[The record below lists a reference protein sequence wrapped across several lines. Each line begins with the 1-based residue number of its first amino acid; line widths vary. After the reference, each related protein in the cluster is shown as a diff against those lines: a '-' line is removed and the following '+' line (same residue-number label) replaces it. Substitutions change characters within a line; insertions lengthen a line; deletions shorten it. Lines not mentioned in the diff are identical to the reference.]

1 MLLQRIHVEKGA
13 YYDSVTLMLVAR
25 ELQSMEG
32 IEEASLNMATEANL
46 KILAAAGFGVS
57 DIQAGQSDL
66 LIAVRGDGSVLEAA
80 IEKAREL
87 LKNPPGRKSTPG
99 EYRPKSLDGALSMLP
114 EANMALI
121 SIAGR
126 YAGDEA
132 DKCLDAGLHV
142 MLYSDNVP
150 IEKEISLK
158 NKAKEKGLLVM
169 GPDCGTAVI
178 RGVGLGFANA
188 CPTGPVG
195 LVAAAG
201 TGLQEVHVQLARRGV
216 GVLHAIGTGGRDVKE
231 EVGGITFSMGLEAL
245 LCDEEIRVV
254 VLIGKPPAPSVEGRI
269 LRILEDGKK
278 PAAVGFIGG
287 KASGD
292 KPPLY
297 LCRELEETAAVAA
310 ALANGK
316 DPSSA
321 REGLFKSYE
330 RLKEKAAPMK
340 RKGFIR
346 GLYSGGTLC
355 YEAQLIATGLIG
367 SVYSNAPLASEMKLA
382 DSLKSRGHTMVDYGE
397 DEFTQGRLHPMMDST
412 FRAERLLS
420 ESQDPDVGVILFDC
434 VLGYGCHPNPAGQ
447 MAEAVEKARKKAGG
461 RIAYVAYVCGVDA
474 DPQGAAEQRKMLEEA
489 GVTVCDSNAEA
500 ARLACYIVG

>member
-1 MLLQRIHVEKGA
+1 
-13 YYDSVTLMLVAR
+13 
-25 ELQSMEG
+25 
-32 IEEASLNMATEANL
+32 
-46 KILAAAGFGVS
+46 
-57 DIQAGQSDL
+57 
-66 LIAVRGDGSVLEAA
+66 
-80 IEKAREL
+80 
-87 LKNPPGRKSTPG
+87 
-99 EYRPKSLDGALSMLP
+99 
-114 EANMALI
+114 
-121 SIAGR
+121 
-126 YAGDEA
+126 
-132 DKCLDAGLHV
+132 
-142 MLYSDNVP
+142 
-150 IEKEISLK
+150 
-158 NKAKEKGLLVM
+158 
-169 GPDCGTAVI
+169 
-178 RGVGLGFANA
+178 
-188 CPTGPVG
+188 
-195 LVAAAG
+195 
-201 TGLQEVHVQLARRGV
+201 
-216 GVLHAIGTGGRDVKE
+216 
-231 EVGGITFSMGLEAL
+231 MGLEAL
-245 LCDEEIRVV
+245 LCDEDIRVV

-461 RIAYVAYVCGVDA
+461 RIVYVAYVCGVDA
-474 DPQGAAEQRKMLEEA
+474 DPQGATEQRKILEEA